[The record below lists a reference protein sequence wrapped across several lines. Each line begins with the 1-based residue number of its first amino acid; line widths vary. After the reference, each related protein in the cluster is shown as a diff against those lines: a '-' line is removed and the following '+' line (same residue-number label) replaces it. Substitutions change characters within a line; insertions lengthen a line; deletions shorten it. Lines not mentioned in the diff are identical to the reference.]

1 MAEAAGEPSLLR
13 PAPAFT
19 TMPGPLPPPP
29 LGVALLRLLAFP
41 LPPPDVAAVAAV
53 VADEP
58 DKLEPMDKKLSKTH
72 IKNFTYLI
80 SGVNISPFFLD
91 TCQGKGFGFHLI
103 WGKVLRCKLGHSGF
117 SINFGKNS
125 QENVDYTRYVL

>member
-29 LGVALLRLLAFP
+29 LEVALLRLLAFP

-58 DKLEPMDKKLSKTH
+58 DKLEPIEK
-72 IKNFTYLI
+72 I
-80 SGVNISPFFLD
+80 V
-91 TCQGKGFGFHLI
+91 
-103 WGKVLRCKLGHSGF
+103 
-117 SINFGKNS
+117 KNS
-125 QENVDYTRYVL
+125 YQNYRVFKVKMRETEGLEDQLK